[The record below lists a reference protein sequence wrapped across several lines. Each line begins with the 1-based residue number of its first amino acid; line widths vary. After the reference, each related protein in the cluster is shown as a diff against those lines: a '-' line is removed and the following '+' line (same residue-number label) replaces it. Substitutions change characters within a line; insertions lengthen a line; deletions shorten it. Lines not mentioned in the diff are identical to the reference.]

1 MPLSP
6 FVEHFGSMPDPRVD
20 RTKKHFLLDILLIAL
35 LAVICG
41 AEGWE
46 DMETFGRAKERFLR
60 ERLRLPLPHGI
71 PSHDTFRRLF
81 ARLDPDAFGRA
92 FTAWTQTLRLTAAG
106 ELLALDGKT
115 LRHSFDTAAGQA
127 PIHLVTAWAASN
139 RLVLGQI
146 QVDDKSNEI
155 PAFPALLSLLD
166 LEGCTVTID
175 AMGCQREIAR
185 QIVEQGGDYVL
196 AVKENQ
202 PTLLENIRLFF
213 DDVRA
218 NGAGAIRCSQYR
230 KVEKDHGRIEIRHYW
245 QVDEI
250 DWLEGKEKW
259 AGLCSI
265 GMVASQ
271 RRIGEKETVEERYF
285 ISSLPRRGKRLAKAV
300 RGHWGIENQEHYI
313 LDCAFREDA
322 CRIRRE
328 NAPANLATLRR
339 MALNL
344 LAGEPTSKRGVKAR
358 LRQAGWDD
366 DYLLR
371 VLAH

>member
-6 FVEHFGSMPDPRVD
+6 FVAHFASLPDPRVD
-20 RTKKHFLLDILLIAL
+20 RTKKHLLLDLLLIAL

-46 DMETFGRAKERFLR
+46 DMETFGHAKERFLR
-60 ERLRLPLPHGI
+60 ERLGLALPHGI
-71 PSHDTFRRLF
+71 PSHDTFRRVF
-81 ARLDPDAFGRA
+81 ARLDPEAFGRA
-92 FTAWTQTLRLTAAG
+92 FTAWTKTLRLTRRG
-106 ELLALDGKT
+106 EILALDGKT
-115 LRHSFDTAAGQA
+115 LRHSFDTAQGQA
-127 PIHLVTAWAASN
+127 PIHLVTAWAASH
-139 RLVLGQI
+139 RLVLA
-146 QVDDKSNEI
+146 QVKVSDKSNEI
-155 PAFPALLSLLD
+155 TAFPALLSLLD
-166 LEGCTVTID
+166 LDGCTVTID

-202 PTLLENIRLFF
+202 PTLLANIRLFF
-213 DDVRA
+213 DDVRD
-218 NGAGAIRCSQYR
+218 NGAGAIRVSAYR
-230 KVEKDHGRIEIRHYW
+230 SVEKDHGRIETRTYC
-245 QVDEI
+245 QTDTI

-265 GMVASQ
+265 GRVESR
-271 RRIGEKETVEERYF
+271 RRIGETQTVETRYF
-285 ISSLPRRGKRLAKAV
+285 ISSLPRRVRALAAAV

-313 LDCAFREDA
+313 LDVAFREDA

-328 NAPANLATLRR
+328 NAPANLATLRHI
-339 MALNL
+339 ALNL
-344 LAGEPTSKRGVKAR
+344 LQEEPTSKRGIKAR

-371 VLAH
+371 VLVH

>member
-6 FVEHFGSMPDPRVD
+6 FVAHFASVPDPRVD
-20 RTKKHFLLDILLIAL
+20 RTKKHLLLDLLLIAL

-60 ERLRLPLPHGI
+60 ERLGLPLPNGI
-71 PSHDTFRRLF
+71 PSHDTFRRVF
-81 ARLDPDAFGRA
+81 ARLDPAAFGRA
-92 FTAWTQTLRLTAAG
+92 FTAWTKTLRLGGTG
-106 ELLALDGKT
+106 EILALDGKT

-127 PIHLVTAWAASN
+127 PIHLVTAWAASH
-139 RLVLGQI
+139 RLVLA
-146 QVDDKSNEI
+146 QVQVSDKSNEI
-155 PAFPALLSLLD
+155 TAFPALLSLLD
-166 LEGCTVTID
+166 LDGCTVTID

-202 PTLLENIRLFF
+202 PTLLANIRLFF
-213 DDVRA
+213 DDVRD
-218 NGAGAIRCSQYR
+218 NGPGAIRVSAYR
-230 KVEKDHGRIEIRHYW
+230 SVEKDHGRIETRTYW
-245 QVDEI
+245 QTDAI

-259 AGLCSI
+259 VGLCSI
-265 GMVASQ
+265 GMVEAR
-271 RRIGEKETVEERYF
+271 RRIGAEETMETRYF
-285 ISSLPRRGKRLAKAV
+285 ISSLPRRAKQLAAAV

-313 LDCAFREDA
+313 LDVAFREDA

-328 NAPANLATLRR
+328 NAPSNLAALRH

-344 LAGEPTSKRGVKAR
+344 LQGEPTSKRGVKAR

-371 VLAH
+371 VLVH

>member
-6 FVEHFGSMPDPRVD
+6 FVAHFATVPDPRVD
-20 RTKKHFLLDILLIAL
+20 RTKKHLLLDLLLIAL

-60 ERLRLPLPHGI
+60 ERLGLPLPNGI
-71 PSHDTFRRLF
+71 PSHDTFRRVF
-81 ARLDPDAFGRA
+81 ARLDPQAFGRA
-92 FTAWTQTLRLTAAG
+92 FTAWTQTLRLTHDG
-106 ELLALDGKT
+106 EILALDGKT
-115 LRHSFDTAAGQA
+115 LRHSFDTAQGQA
-127 PIHLVTAWAASN
+127 PIHLVTAWATN
-139 RLVLGQI
+139 CRLVLAQLS
-146 QVDDKSNEI
+146 VSDKSNEI
-155 PAFPALLSLLD
+155 TAFPALLSLLD
-166 LEGCTVTID
+166 LDGCTVTID

-185 QIVEQGGDYVL
+185 QIIEQGGDYVL

-202 PTLLENIRLFF
+202 PTLLENLRLFF
-213 DDVRA
+213 DDVRV
-218 NGAGAIRCSQYR
+218 NGPGAHPVSAFRS
-230 KVEKDHGRIEIRHYW
+230 VEKDHGRIETRTYC
-245 QVDEI
+245 QTDAI

-259 AGLCSI
+259 VGLCSI
-265 GMVASQ
+265 GMVEAR
-271 RRIGEKETVEERYF
+271 RRIGEEESVERRYF
-285 ISSLPRRGKRLAKAV
+285 ISSLPRRVRRLAAAV

-313 LDCAFREDA
+313 LDVAFREDA

-328 NAPANLATLRR
+328 NAPVNLATLRH

-344 LAGEPTSKRGVKAR
+344 LQGEPTSKRGVKAR

-371 VLAH
+371 VLVH